1 MKRTLLIMFGL
12 VAACTFT
19 ACAAAPPASTAV
31 STATPTKAPTET
43 ATPSVTEPPA
53 SAEAGAPTR
62 IVITAETVS
71 LVSADDTRIE
81 SFTYF
86 QPTESLVAGLTEAF
100 GEAPTASRYLDTDSI
115 DYEWD
120 GFKVLTD
127 GAGNPPYAVASV
139 VGASKSTVYGL
150 TVETV
155 DGIHIGDDAAALEAA
170 HSDSASRWMYQGVER
185 LDISVGTI
193 ALDSTGNKTFAVK
206 ITALPADGELT
217 EFFAPHKNFE

>member
-1 MKRTLLIMFGL
+1 MKRTLLIIFGL
-12 VAACTFT
+12 MAACTFT
-19 ACAAAPPASTAV
+19 ACAASTAV
-31 STATPTKAPTET
+31 STPVPTEAPTKT
-43 ATPSVTEPPA
+43 ATPSATEPPA
-53 SAEAGAPTR
+53 SAEAGMPTR

-71 LVSADDTRIE
+71 LVAADDTTIE

-115 DYEWD
+115 DYAWD
-120 GFKVLTD
+120 GFTVLTD
-127 GAGNPPYAVASV
+127 GAGNAPYSVASV

-155 DGIHIGDDAAALEAA
+155 DGIRIGDDAAGLEAA
-170 HSDSASRWMYQGVER
+170 YGDSAHRWMYQGVER
-185 LDISVGTI
+185 LDISVG
-193 ALDSTGNKTFAVK
+193 AVDLDSTGDKTFAVK
-206 ITALPADGELT
+206 ITALPAGGVLT